1 MLSSS
6 SSSIASCWVF
16 TDSSQSQELQH
27 DLSLKNWELES
38 GEVFVSLRCAAV
50 CGSDVHTCHGKRVDP
65 AAPLVLGHEGMGTVI
80 ASARVGIAVGAVI
93 SWASCVAQCE
103 PVASCEACSEW
114 AVPQKC
120 ARIFK
125 YGHAPW
131 PREAEPTLRAVAE
144 GLSGCFATHILL
156 RRNTNIV
163 PLHDALAEGVPDGAL
178 ASANCAASTGVA
190 AWRTAQRHLI
200 ASSRGTMMKEGGT
213 KSPPQQQQRKLLVF
227 GAGLVGLYVIAAA
240 KADGAIVTA
249 VDISP
254 DRLAL
259 AQLFGADF
267 SVCTTPSMDTDAIVA
282 AVVSATGINSG
293 GDLFD
298 AAIEVCGLASIVPPA
313 LKLLR
318 FGGTIIVAGMVFP
331 NTSLSNVTGEALIRK
346 CATLVGLHNYE
357 GIDLIE
363 AIDLI
368 RKLHARFPTGSW
380 ERLFSPP
387 LLLNDL
393 PEALALAT
401 SGKWARV
408 LLKTSSQSQ

>member
-1 MLSSS
+1 MDSSS
-6 SSSIASCWVF
+6 AWVF
-16 TDSSQSQELQH
+16 TDSLHPQEFKHH
-27 DLSLKNWELES
+27 DLSLKKWELEA

-80 ASARVGIAVGAVI
+80 ASARDDIAVGTVI

-103 PVASCEACSEW
+103 PVASCDACREW

-131 PREAEPTLRAVAE
+131 PREAEPTHRAVAE

-156 RRNTNIV
+156 RRNTVIV

-178 ASANCAASTGVA
+178 ASANCAASTGIA
-190 AWRTAQRHLI
+190 AWRAAQRHLV
-200 ASSRGTMMKEGGT
+200 ASSRGTMKESGGLL
-213 KSPPQQQQRKLLVF
+213 SPLARRQQKVLVF

-254 DRLAL
+254 ERLSL

-267 SVCTTPSMDTDAIVA
+267 SVCTTSSMDTDAIAA
-282 AVVSATGINSG
+282 AVVSTAGGSG
-293 GDLFD
+293 LFD

-318 FGGTIIVAGMVFP
+318 FGGTIIIAGMVFP
-331 NTSLSNVTGEALIRK
+331 NTALAQVTGEAMIRK

-368 RKLHARFPTGSW
+368 RNLHAQFPTGSW
-380 ERLFSPP
+380 ERLFSTP
-387 LLLNDL
+387 LLLSDL

-401 SGKWARV
+401 TGKWARV
-408 LLKTSSQSQ
+408 LIKSSSQSQKL